1 MIAGVARLRRLGL
14 IAAIVIAAVILPFV
28 MTFGTAEGVEADPDP
43 ASDTARPGSNV
54 TLCHI
59 PPGNP
64 AAAHVI
70 TVGSTA
76 VPAHLAHGDQLSNAD
91 CYAHTHQHAYAT
103 TDANPDCFAHAHRH
117 AYGDPDCYADTHRH
131 SYGNPECYA
140 DTHRHAYGNP
150 ECYTD
155 AHRHAYGT
163 PDCYAD
169 AHRHAYGN
177 PDCYADTNRYA
188 DANPER
194 HARTHRDAYTST
206 NANPDCYAHTPGHV
220 HPGRWPYVR

>member
-70 TVGSTA
+70 TVGSPA
-76 VPAHLAHGDQLSNAD
+76 VPAHLAHGDVITTS
-91 CYAHTHQHAYAT
+91 CPTPTAT
-103 TDANPDCFAHAHRH
+103 PTPTSTPTPLPTPTPTVSPTPTGTPTVTPTATPTPTGTPTVTPSATPTPTGTPTVTPSAHRRS
-117 AYGDPDCYADTHRH
+117 P
-131 SYGNPECYA
+131 
-140 DTHRHAYGNP
+140 
-150 ECYTD
+150 
-155 AHRHAYGT
+155 
-163 PDCYAD
+163 
-169 AHRHAYGN
+169 
-177 PDCYADTNRYA
+177 
-188 DANPER
+188 
-194 HARTHRDAYTST
+194 ARLR
-206 NANPDCYAHTPGHV
+206 
-220 HPGRWPYVR
+220 